1 MKYTSILAGA
11 FGLMALAAC
20 TNSDEVKMEQPKV
33 ANAPTLTVTW
43 GKGADTR
50 LIMDEWDFTEGI
62 PSRWESGDQ
71 IGLSENGD
79 ADVIIYETNDTGA
92 TATFSLVGDAGPEN
106 GTEYIIAYPAAY
118 FTKGFVVEN
127 QSGAFGDLKNYAY
140 SIAHTT
146 FTDNVSDNKVTL
158 EPMFSF
164 LCIPQGTVFEG
175 AANAGSWT
183 ASEVEATYL
192 ELSGENLLIRLTP
205 ASGTIKKNPTT
216 RAAVVVDGPT
226 LEKGDITIDCAGVFD
241 FNDEGEIFNTSD
253 IFIAVPVEKGGEIE
267 PTNLILTLQTSDPE
281 GPHAYFN
288 IGKVTDGSFTY
299 STVNESG
306 KLYNLKDYLVYSGGG
321 RM

>member
-1 MKYTSILAGA
+1 MKYSSILAGV

-106 GTEYIIAYPAAY
+106 GTEYAIAYPATY
-118 FTKGFVVEN
+118 WTKGFTVHV

-140 SIAHTT
+140 SIGNTT
-146 FTDNVSDNKVTL
+146 FTDNVADNKVTL
-158 EPMFSF
+158 EPIFSF
-164 LCIPQGTVFEG
+164 LCIPAGTVFEE

-183 ASEVEATYL
+183 EEELANTYL
-192 ELSGENLLIRLTP
+192 FLSGDNIVVGLTP
-205 ASGTIKKNPTT
+205 SSTSKIKINPTT
-216 RAAVVVDGPT
+216 RAAASDGP
-226 LEKGDITIDCAGVFD
+226 LLAKGDITIVCDGVFD

-253 IFIAVPVEKGGEIE
+253 IFIAVPVDKDTLK
-267 PTNLILTLQTSDPE
+267 PTNLTLRLRTDESE
-281 GPHAYFN
+281 GPTADFN

-306 KLYNLKDYLVYSGGG
+306 KLYNLKDYLVFSGGG
-321 RM
+321 RY